1 MRLNAE
7 DLQGHLESGLAAVY
21 VLSGDEPLLV
31 QEAADAV
38 RAAAREAGY
47 AERTVLFAEPGFD
60 WGELTEQTASLSLFA
75 DRRLV
80 ELRLPSGRPGDA
92 GSRALS
98 SYAADP
104 APDTLLL
111 VICGHLDRDARNS
124 KWFRALEQA
133 GASVQVRSVPASAL
147 PRWIGSRLRRRGLE
161 ASVEALELLAARTEG
176 NLLAAAQE
184 IDKLALLADGERVDV
199 SLVAEVVGDNA
210 RFDVFGLSDAALAGE
225 HARAQRTLEGLRGE
239 GVDPVL
245 VLWALTRDVRLLAQL
260 AHRLEAGESA
270 AAAFRALDIWK
281 RRQPLFRQALQRH
294 GLAACHHL
302 VFRAGRADLLVKGAM
317 TEAISGYPWREMVEL
332 IALISGARAGQARRA
347 V

>member
-1 MRLNAE
+1 MRLNAD
-7 DLQGHLESGLAAVY
+7 DLEGHLQRGLAPVY

-38 RAAAREAGY
+38 RSAAREAGY

-75 DRRLV
+75 ERRLV

-98 SYAADP
+98 GYAGDP
-104 APDTLLL
+104 PADTLLL
-111 VICGHLDRDARNS
+111 VVCGHLDRDARNS

-133 GASVQVRSVPASAL
+133 GVAVQVWSVPATAL
-147 PRWIGSRLRRRGLE
+147 PQWIASRFRRHGLE

-184 IDKLALLADGERVDV
+184 IDKLALLADGDRVDV
-199 SLVAEVVGDNA
+199 SLVAEVVGDSA

-260 AHRLEAGESA
+260 AHRLEEGESPA
-270 AAAFRALDIWK
+270 SAFRALDIWR
-281 RRQPLFRQALQRH
+281 RRQPLFRQALDRH
-294 GLAACHHL
+294 GLRACHHL
-302 VFRAGRADLLVKGAM
+302 VFRAARADLLVKGAM
-317 TEAISGYPWREMVEL
+317 TEAITGHAWREMVEL
-332 IALISGARAGQARRA
+332 TALVSGAGAAEGRRAG
-347 V
+347 